1 MLNVAHRPFNILE
14 NVYLS
19 EQQIE
24 RLRTIEEYDLWFII
38 ERVKAKKILSEDLTD
53 QAITEFKKYMAL
65 VALGHEE
72 LGMHSSEVDEIWH
85 NFILFTRE
93 YAEFCE
99 RVCGHMIH
107 HRPNT
112 SRRPQLPPTSVDTFK
127 KAYTIFFGTIPPIWQ
142 APKMNEHESQ
152 ADQIL
157 SGDCDVV
164 QAPPPQKIFLANE
177 CDSQGLNPECD
188 SQGDDDSPPLERPPL
203 CDVGTDL
210 ETSPKRSLG
219 ALRDLA
225 GRSTHHQHPR

>member
-1 MLNVAHRPFNILE
+1 MLNVVNRPFNILD
-14 NVYLS
+14 NVHLS

-38 ERVKAKKILSEDLTD
+38 ERIKSKGILAEDLTD
-53 QAITEFKKYMAL
+53 QAITEFRKYMAL

-112 SRRPQLPPTSVDTFK
+112 SRRPQLPPTSVDSFK
-127 KAYTIFFGTIPPIWQ
+127 KAYTTFFGAIPPIWQ
-142 APKMNEHESQ
+142 APKMNDHESQ

-157 SGDCDVV
+157 PGDCDVV
-164 QAPPPQKIFLANE
+164 QAPPPQKIFRANE
-177 CDSQGLNPECD
+177 CDSQNRNPECD
-188 SQGDDDSPPLERPPL
+188 SQGDDDSPPPERLPL

-210 ETSPKRSLG
+210 ETSPKRSPG
-219 ALRDLA
+219 PSRNLA
-225 GRSTHHQHPR
+225 GHSIHHQHPR

>member
-1 MLNVAHRPFNILE
+1 MLNVANRPFNILD
-14 NVYLS
+14 NVHLS

-24 RLRTIEEYDLWFII
+24 RLRTIEAYDLWFIT
-38 ERVKAKKILSEDLTD
+38 ERVRAKEILPEHLTD
-53 QAITEFKKYMAL
+53 QAVTEFKKYMAL

-112 SRRPQLPPTSVDTFK
+112 RRRPKLPPNSVSTFK
-127 KAYTIFFGTIPPIWQ
+127 EAYTTFFGPIPPIWQ
-142 APKMNEHESQ
+142 SRNLIDDESQ
-152 ADQIL
+152 ADEIV

-164 QAPPPQKIFLANE
+164 QAPPPSRILLQNE
-177 CDSQGLNPECD
+177 CDSVPA
-188 SQGDDDSPPLERPPL
+188 PAERPV
-203 CDVGTDL
+203 DQGGGTNTQPDP
-210 ETSPKRSLG
+210 ESDEEPAAERPVNDG
-219 ALRDLA
+219 C
-225 GRSTHHQHPR
+225 GGGY